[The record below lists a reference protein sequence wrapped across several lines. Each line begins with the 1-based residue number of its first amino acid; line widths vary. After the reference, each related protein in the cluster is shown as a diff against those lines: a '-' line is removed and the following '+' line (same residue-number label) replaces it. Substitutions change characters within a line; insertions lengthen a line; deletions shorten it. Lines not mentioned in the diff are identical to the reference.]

1 VLSSGLGLALTP
13 VPLIAA
19 MLLVYGLQPRWTRLA
34 RPVALASVV
43 VTCALLVVDAAVVAG
58 GGRVQVSLGNQLGGV
73 TLLLRADPTGVVIA
87 FAATIAA
94 GLTLLDRSRRRAE
107 VIGVLVCLLGSV
119 TAALAGDAIT
129 LFAGV
134 EVANL
139 GGLVVL
145 APTRGRA
152 GRGTL
157 AALAIEHLAALGLLA
172 AAVELQVT
180 QGTSAFA
187 VLPAGALTASVAWPW
202 AVAGAVRLLSPGI
215 VPVRGAGLPSGTL
228 AAVAAVPCG
237 AAMILRLRDAAGGAA
252 LPSSAQI
259 VLDIVGAMAAL
270 GGAAA
275 AMRYW
280 RSPASAGRGL
290 CLAVAGPVLIV
301 TGMAGAAAA
310 TAVAAGLC
318 SLELAVACSTAW
330 ERGSLADR
338 WLTPAAFL
346 AAGGLPTGF
355 GATAL
360 VLEIGAVAVLGR
372 ARLALLVVLLIA
384 AVGAAGAATTMA
396 WAAFRSP
403 RRGPRALPV
412 LAVLAVALSALAAI
426 LPGGT
431 AATVVDLLAGGGVS
445 RPAGAAA
452 VLGPG
457 GGWAGGYFLVA
468 GLFLAIAGAAA
479 LRLSGTRLPHDA
491 ARRPA
496 PPTVP
501 GPLPLPLWRSLRGP
515 VGFGLFAA
523 SRVDEWLIV
532 QPQLPLLVGGAVLAL
547 ILIH

>member
-1 VLSSGLGLALTP
+1 MLSSGLGLALTP

-43 VTCALLVVDAAVVAG
+43 VTCALLVLDAAVVAG

-119 TAALAGDAIT
+119 TAAFAGDAVT

-280 RSPASAGRGL
+280 RSPATAGRGL

-372 ARLALLVVLLIA
+372 ARLALLAVLLIA
-384 AVGAAGAATTMA
+384 AVGAAGVCDDDGVGRVPITSTRPESSARARRASGRALGAGCDPSGRDGRHRRRPACRGRCVPPGRGRRRASVPGAAGRAGTSSWPGCFWPSPA
-396 WAAFRSP
+396 QLRFAFR
-403 RRGPRALPV
+403 
-412 LAVLAVALSALAAI
+412 
-426 LPGGT
+426 
-431 AATVVDLLAGGGVS
+431 
-445 RPAGAAA
+445 GAAA
-452 VLGPG
+452 
-457 GGWAGGYFLVA
+457 
-468 GLFLAIAGAAA
+468 
-479 LRLSGTRLPHDA
+479 HEA

-501 GPLPLPLWRSLRGP
+501 GPLPLPLWRALRGP
-515 VGFGLFAA
+515 VSFGLFAA

>member
-1 VLSSGLGLALTP
+1 MLSSGLGLALTP
-13 VPLIAA
+13 VPLIATV
-19 MLLVYGLQPRWTRLA
+19 LVVYGLQPRWTRLA
-34 RPVALASVV
+34 RPLALASAL
-43 VTCALLVVDAAVVAG
+43 VTCALLVLDAAVVSG

-87 FAATIAA
+87 IAATVAA
-94 GLTLLDRSRRRAE
+94 ILTLLDRSRRRAE

-119 TAALAGDAIT
+119 SAALAADGVT

-139 GGLVVL
+139 GGLVLL

-152 GRGTL
+152 GRGML
-157 AALAIEHLAALGLLA
+157 AAVAVEHLAALGLLA
-172 AAVELQVT
+172 AAVELQIS

-187 VLPAGALTASVAWPW
+187 VLPAGALTAAVAWPW
-202 AVAGAVRLLSPGI
+202 AVAGAVRLLSPAI

-252 LPSSAQI
+252 LPTSAQI
-259 VLDIVGAMAAL
+259 VLDILGSMAAL

-280 RSPASAGRGL
+280 RSPAVAGRGL

-318 SLELAVACSTAW
+318 SLELAVAASTAW
-330 ERGSLADR
+330 ERVDVADR
-338 WLTPAAFL
+338 WLAPAAFL

-360 VLEIGAVAVLGR
+360 VLELGAVAVLGR
-372 ARLALLVVLLIA
+372 ARLALLAVLLIA
-384 AVGAAGAATTMA
+384 TVGAAGAATTMA
-396 WAAFRSP
+396 WAAFRSRP
-403 RRGPRALPV
+403 RGLSALPLV
-412 LAVLAVALSALAAI
+412 AVVAVVLSALAAA

-431 AATVVDLLAGGGVS
+431 AATVVGLVAGGGVS
-445 RPAGAAA
+445 RPAGAGA

-457 GGWAGGYFLVA
+457 GGWAGGYFLIA

-479 LRLSGTRLPHDA
+479 LRLSGMRLPHES

-496 PPTVP
+496 PALVP
-501 GPLPLPLWRSLRGP
+501 GPLPLHLWRALRRP
-515 VGFGLFAA
+515 VSFALFAA

-532 QPQLPLLVGGAVLAL
+532 QPQLPLLVGGTVLAL